1 MNETNMPLDAVTAI
15 YQACDPTE
23 ALESDDQRYVPL
35 AAARG
40 DDFAE
45 QGGWRRQI
53 AKSVY
58 KSKWPTSC
66 LVSGFLGDGKSTE
79 LKRLIREFKEGAN
92 GPKLAAI
99 YVDCEKYINPETYSF
114 LDILLAIIGETGKQ
128 LQDEYGVKL
137 KPGYLRSRFTEVQDL
152 LTSKVALESAEAKA
166 KLDPFEVAL
175 KLSLKTKAEATTRQ
189 QLWTALEGENTDLAE
204 KFGKLLDSEAR
215 PELMKRGYEDVIIVV
230 DWLEKLICLKG
241 AKEDAPNS
249 HVDLFIHHAP
259 HFLKFGTHL
268 VLTVPID
275 LVYSAEQERLTSAY
289 GREPEVISAVR
300 MISYFEEEE
309 RRIACDAMIELLR
322 KRFER
327 VEGNPISFDTVFPD
341 KQLAEE
347 LIEFSGGHPRQL
359 LILLRQCLQFIDKLP
374 ISREAL
380 DAAKKKEVQ
389 AASRKVPE
397 RWFPKLAAVNATH
410 RIDNDPE
417 HLEMLRTL
425 CVFAYANSEPVYSVD
440 PAILQLKR
448 MKEAISAHGKTAG

>member
-1 MNETNMPLDAVTAI
+1 MKAPPDAVTAI

-23 ALESDDQRYVPL
+23 ALESQDPRYVPL

-40 DDFAE
+40 EDFAE
-45 QGGWRRQI
+45 KGGWRRQM
-53 AKSVY
+53 AKTIYQS
-58 KSKWPTSC
+58 KSPASC

-79 LKRLIREFKEGAN
+79 LKRLIREFKDGVN
-92 GPKLAAI
+92 GPRYAAI
-99 YVDCEKYINPETYSF
+99 YVDCEKYVNPETYSF
-114 LDILLAIIGETGKQ
+114 VDILLAIIGETGKQ
-128 LQDEYGVKL
+128 LQADYDVKL
-137 KPGYLRSRFTEVQDL
+137 KPGYLRSRLSEIQDL
-152 LTSKVALESAEAKA
+152 LTSKVELESAEAKA
-166 KLDPFEVAL
+166 KLDPFEIAL
-175 KLSLKTKAEATTRQ
+175 KLSLKTKAEAMTRQ

-204 KFGKLLDSEAR
+204 KFGELLRIEAR
-215 PELMKRGYEDVIIVV
+215 PELKQQGYEDIIIVV
-230 DWLEKLICLKG
+230 DWLEKLICLKRG
-241 AKEDAPNS
+241 KEDGPNS

-259 HFLKFGTHL
+259 HFLKFGSHL

-289 GREPEVISAVR
+289 GREPEVISAVKV
-300 MISYFEEEE
+300 ISYFEEEE

-327 VEGNPISFDTVFPD
+327 VEGAAIPFEAVFPD
-341 KQLAEE
+341 KELAED

-359 LILLRQCLQFIDKLP
+359 LILVRQCLQFIDKLP

-380 DAAKKKEVQ
+380 EAAKKKEVQ

-397 RWFPKLAAVNATH
+397 RWFARLAAVNATH
-410 RIDNDPE
+410 RIDNDPD

-425 CVFAYANSEPVYSVD
+425 CVFAYANSEPIYAVD

-448 MKEAISAHGKTAG
+448 MKEAILAHGKNA

>member
-1 MNETNMPLDAVTAI
+1 MNNVKTPLSPVTAI

-23 ALESDDQRYVPL
+23 ALESGDPRYVPL

-45 QGGWRRQI
+45 KGGWRRQI
-53 AKSVY
+53 
-58 KSKWPTSC
+58 SKAIYQSKKPASC

-79 LKRLIREFKEGAN
+79 LKRLIQELKDGTT
-92 GPKLAAI
+92 GHKIAAI
-99 YVDCEKYINPETYSF
+99 YVDCEKYINPEIYSF
-114 LDILLAIIGETGKQ
+114 VDILMAIIGETGKQ
-128 LQDEYGVKL
+128 LLADYGVKL
-137 KPGYLRSRFTEVQDL
+137 QPSYWRTRFSEVQDL
-152 LTSKVALESAEAKA
+152 LTSTVALESADAKA
-166 KLDPFEVAL
+166 KFDPFEVAL
-175 KLSLKTKAEATTRQ
+175 KLSLKTKAEATTRK
-189 QLWTALEGENTDLAE
+189 QLWTALEGENSNLAE
-204 KFGKLLDSEAR
+204 KFGELLSAEAR
-215 PELMKRGYEDVIIVV
+215 PALKKKGYNDIVIVV
-230 DWLEKLICLKG
+230 DWLEKLICLDG
-241 AKEDAPNS
+241 EKEGTPNS

-300 MISYFEEEE
+300 VISHFAEKE
-309 RRIACDAMIELLR
+309 RRIAIDAMLELLR

-327 VEGNPISFDTVFPD
+327 VEGKSIAFQAVFPNVR
-341 KQLAEE
+341 LAEE

-359 LILLRQCLQFIDKLP
+359 LILIRQCLQFIDELP
-374 ISREAL
+374 ISRKAFE
-380 DAAKKKEVQ
+380 AAKKKEVQ

-397 RWFPKLAAVNATH
+397 RWFAKLAAVNATH
-410 RIDNDPE
+410 RIDNDTE

-448 MKEAISAHGKTAG
+448 MKEAISAYGKTA